1 MKTINWITSTT
12 WTILLVLITA
22 LFAMPL
28 YMAVLNTFK
37 KQEQILTDPL
47 GLPAPFTLDN
57 LAEAFNRPDNLI
69 VRGLLTSTILVVVS
83 VFFIVVFSSAIGYY
97 IARHNTRFT
106 KGLQVLFLAGMMIP
120 AQIYLI
126 PIVQI
131 FRTLHLIGSY
141 PGMFV
146 VFIGGGLLSF
156 AVFVY
161 TGFIK
166 NIPVELE
173 EAAWI
178 DGANKFQVFWKIL
191 FPLLR
196 PATATVVIF
205 LSLWIWNEFLQPL
218 ILLGPSS
225 GVTITLGVYM
235 SLGQLYTIN
244 YGQMFAIMMIA
255 SVPMLAFFFTF
266 QKEFIAGLVGGALK
280 G

>member
-1 MKTINWITSTT
+1 
-12 WTILLVLITA
+12 VA
-22 LFAMPL
+22 
-28 YMAVLNTFK
+28 
-37 KQEQILTDPL
+37 
-47 GLPAPFTLDN
+47 
-57 LAEAFNRPDNLI
+57 
-69 VRGLLTSTILVVVS
+69 S
-83 VFFIVVFSSAIGYY
+83 VFFIVIFSSAIGYY

-106 KGLQVLFLAGMMIP
+106 KGLQLLFLAGLMIP
-120 AQIYLI
+120 SQIYLI

-131 FRTLHLIGSY
+131 FRKLHLIGSFS
-141 PGMFV
+141 GMLL

-166 NIPVELE
+166 NIPLEVE
-173 EAAWI
+173 EAALI
-178 DGANKFQVFWKIL
+178 DGANKFQMFWKIL

-205 LSLWIWNEFLQPL
+205 LSLWIWNEFLLPL
-218 ILLGPSS
+218 ILLGPGN

-244 YGQMFAIMMIA
+244 YGQMFAMMMIA
-255 SVPMLAFFFTF
+255 SLPMLALFFAF
-266 QKEFIAGLVGGALK
+266 QKEFIAGLVSGALK

>member
-1 MKTINWITSTT
+1 MKTNRIISR
-12 WTILLVLITA
+12 LVLILITA
-22 LFAMPL
+22 VFGLPL
-28 YMAVLNTFK
+28 YMAVVNTFK
-37 KQEQILTDPL
+37 TQEQILADPL

-57 LAEAFNRPDNLI
+57 LANAFSRPDNLI
-69 VRGLLTSTILVVVS
+69 ARGLLTSTILVVVS
-83 VFFIVVFSSAIGYY
+83 VFFIVIFSSAIGYY

-106 KGLQVLFLAGMMIP
+106 QGLQLLFLAGLMIP
-120 AQIYLI
+120 SQIYLI

-131 FRTLHLIGSY
+131 FRKLHLIGSFS
-141 PGMFV
+141 GMLL

-161 TGFIK
+161 SGFIK
-166 NIPVELE
+166 NIPLEVE
-173 EAAWI
+173 EAALI
-178 DGANKFQVFWKIL
+178 DGANKFQMFWKIL

-205 LSLWIWNEFLQPL
+205 LSLWIWNEFLLPL
-218 ILLGPSS
+218 ILLGPGN

-244 YGQMFAIMMIA
+244 YGQMFAMMMIA
-255 SVPMLAFFFTF
+255 SLPMLAFFFAF
-266 QKEFIAGLVGGALK
+266 QKEFIAGLTSGALK